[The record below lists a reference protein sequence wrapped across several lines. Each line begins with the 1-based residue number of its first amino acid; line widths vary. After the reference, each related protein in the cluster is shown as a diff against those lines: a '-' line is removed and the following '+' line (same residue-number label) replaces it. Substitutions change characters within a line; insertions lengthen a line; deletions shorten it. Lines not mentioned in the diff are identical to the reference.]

1 MAAASL
7 TTICRLGFN
16 DLYLFFKRLVGIEL
30 LSYLIDIVGTVI
42 VHFTERTKTLIVSIK

>member
-7 TTICRLGFN
+7 TTICRLKFN
-16 DLYLFFKRLVGIEL
+16 DKNIYIRLVGIDF

-42 VHFTERTKTLIVSIK
+42 VHFTEITKTLLVSIK